1 MHRFVLI
8 FEADRC
14 SDRTQTSQYLKK
26 RGNIVFVTLR
36 VGRWSGQTK
45 RRNEESVCGTKGW
58 LCVEERGG
66 FVQKEK
72 KMGRGRCKG
81 RLVTRQVATIK
92 PSD

>member
-36 VGRWSGQTK
+36 DGMRK
-45 RRNEESVCGTKGW
+45 VCA
-58 LCVEERGG
+58 EQRGG
-66 FVQKEK
+66 SV
-72 KMGRGRCKG
+72 
-81 RLVTRQVATIK
+81 
-92 PSD
+92 